1 MSVLQLRLSL
11 FCTMA
16 VLSDVETQKKG
27 AVGITTWHNVSS
39 IDDFRKR
46 GETHKRISD
55 AFPIRLSAIH
65 LCLPHQNNNNNTRSD
80 SKPNPQLL
88 RIIKAMFVMSIGS
101 ENRPHMRVHIGSTVE
116 CIYALQ
122 SFGILPEQIPLNT
135 TTGKVKTKYHQKWL
149 ELKLQKEI
157 ALRDNKPF
165 DKIECPMIQD
175 VLFGR
180 GWPIMKHP
188 GNVIFRH
195 IIDSKLEE
203 YQNEPTKPGKT
214 LIACSVV
221 AIIKQTNCRNNTS
234 GGRFLKED
242 GGWWVEVS
250 NDMARQKVSIAFR
263 DARKLKMRQQM
274 ASTSVAS
281 ASRAT
286 SASTNSAN
294 HATGVKR
301 KEGDTN
307 TNNASTSISEQY
319 KSNDSSTSAF
329 LGLDGTGSS
338 TIGGVDTKKQRC
350 FCINIMK

>member
-1 MSVLQLRLSL
+1 
-11 FCTMA
+11 MA
-16 VLSDVETQKKG
+16 VLDDVETQKKG

-55 AFPIRLSAIH
+55 AFPIRLSGIH
-65 LCLPHQNNNNNTRSD
+65 LCLPHQNNNNNNNTRSD

-135 TTGKVKTKYHQKWL
+135 TTGKVKTKYHHKWL

-157 ALRDNKPF
+157 ALKENKPF

-203 YQNEPTKPGKT
+203 YQKEPTKRGKT

-221 AIIKQTNCRNNTS
+221 AIIKQSNRGNTT

-263 DARKLKMRQQM
+263 DARKLKLRA
-274 ASTSVAS
+274 ASTSEASTSEAS
-281 ASRAT
+281 ASVAS
-286 SASTNSAN
+286 SANNSANN

-307 TNNASTSISEQY
+307 TKTSTSISEQY

-329 LGLDGTGSS
+329 LGLDGTGCS
-338 TIGGVDTKKQRC
+338 TMGVDSTKKQRC
-350 FCINIMK
+350 FCINMMK